1 MSANIETEV
10 RLYVDSDNNICCFGD
25 TIGYCGDKETQPFIE
40 LLNSIDGR
48 WEVNGA
54 RHQAN
59 RYYVQI
65 HYDEKVLSFG
75 FIATTNTLE
84 CKIYND
90 DSDSDSICDELDFNY
105 DQSGLNMVRE
115 FIIEN
120 GFKLR
125 K

>member
-10 RLYVDSDNNICCFGD
+10 RLYVDSYNICFLIY
-25 TIGYCGDKETQPFIE
+25 TIGYNCGGEETQPFIE
-40 LLNSIDGR
+40 LLNSIDGK
-48 WEVNGA
+48 WDVNGA
-54 RHQAN
+54 RHQSN

-65 HYDEKVLSFG
+65 HYDGKVLSFG
-75 FIATTNTLE
+75 FIANNALE

-90 DSDSDSICDELDFNY
+90 NSDNSDNSDERDFNY
-105 DQSGLNMVRE
+105 DQNGLNMMRE
-115 FIIEN
+115 FIVEN